1 MVYYEGYNAARTLCF
16 YDQTCVDLA
25 LLLVQG
31 HLNQTGAYGVQSV
44 QILFIRYF
52 DMTIILQNRKGP
64 ISTQQLSSNIHL
76 SDFEDMPIML
86 KN

>member
-1 MVYYEGYNAARTLCF
+1 
-16 YDQTCVDLA
+16 
-25 LLLVQG
+25 
-31 HLNQTGAYGVQSV
+31 
-44 QILFIRYF
+44 
-52 DMTIILQNRKGP
+52 MTIILQNRKGP